1 MGLPVAASLRFNEKG
16 ESIDSPFSLC
26 AELYRCAQFNYAVEN
41 DVLGGS
47 TLAIK
52 DRQTTT
58 MPTTTMKFTD
68 ARAHLSQIFN
78 QVAKEETRV
87 LVEKNGVPVGAFIS
101 ARDLDRLRRF
111 EQQEAK
117 DRAALIESLTAYA
130 NAFKDVPEDELE
142 REIASAI
149 EESRAEIRAE
159 KALAASGDI
168 FKNAEAYEREYAK
181 ALAVAKRQL
190 RVERERA
197 NQE

>member
-1 MGLPVAASLRFNEKG
+1 M
-16 ESIDSPFSLC
+16 
-26 AELYRCAQFNYAVEN
+26 
-41 DVLGGS
+41 
-47 TLAIK
+47 AIK
-52 DRQTTT
+52 DRQTTA

-68 ARAHLSQIFN
+68 ARAHLSEIFN
-78 QVAKEETRV
+78 QVAKEETRI

-111 EQQEAK
+111 EQQEAM

-142 REIASAI
+142 REIASAL

-159 KALAASGDI
+159 QTIATLGDV
-168 FKNAEAYEREYAK
+168 FENAEEYQREYAK
-181 ALAVAKRQL
+181 ALAEAKRQF
-190 RVERERA
+190 RAERERA